1 MKKKTGILLVN
12 LGTPDSPE
20 TPDVRKYLREF
31 LMDERVID
39 IPVVQRT
46 LLVNGIIAPFRA
58 PKSGALYKEIWT
70 KEGSP
75 LMVYGDQLL
84 ELVRKAMGSDFQVE
98 FAMRYQNPSIESAL
112 AKFKGVPLTKIK
124 VIPLFP
130 QYASASTGSVHQ
142 KIMEIVSQWGFVPSI
157 EFVGSFHDHPKM
169 IEAFADLGSQFD
181 IQSYDHVLMSFHG
194 LPERQMVKSDPGNHC
209 LKNGDCCQQLTEK
222 NHFCYSAQSYDT
234 ARLIAKALN
243 MKPEDYTVC
252 FQSRL
257 GKTPWIKPY
266 TSDVLKI
273 RAEKGDKRLLV
284 FAPAF
289 VADCLETIYEVGVE
303 YQEEFEEMGGEK
315 VQLVPGLNVH
325 PKWVEAVVDL
335 AQNGSV

>member
-20 TPDVRKYLREF
+20 TPDVRRYLREF

-39 IPVVQRT
+39 INKVGRT

-70 KEGSP
+70 EAGSP
-75 LMVYGDQLL
+75 LMVYGMELL
-84 ELVRKAMGSDFQVE
+84 EKVREKMGEDYQVE

-112 AKFKGVPLTKIK
+112 EKFKGKLLDKIR
-124 VIPLFP
+124 VVPLFP
-130 QYASASTGSVHQ
+130 QYASATTGSVHQ
-142 KIMEIVSQWGFVPSI
+142 KVMEIVSGWGYIPPI

-169 IEAFADLGSQFD
+169 IEAFVELSNPFDLD
-181 IQSYDHVLMSFHG
+181 SYDHILFSYHG
-194 LPERQMVKSDPGNHC
+194 LPQRQMAKSDPGNHC
-209 LKNGDCCQQLTEK
+209 LSSPDCCKTFSEK
-222 NHFCYSAQSYDT
+222 NHFCYSAQAYET
-234 ARLIAKALN
+234 TRLIAEALN
-243 MKPEDYTVC
+243 LPKEKYTLC

-257 GKTPWIKPY
+257 GNTPWLQPY
-266 TSDVLKI
+266 TSEVLKEC
-273 RAEKGDKRLLV
+273 AEKGRKRLLV

-315 VQLVPGLNVH
+315 VQLVPGLNAH

-335 AQNGSV
+335 AIN